1 MSKTT
6 KIVIT
11 VAVILVVALLVGILI
26 VKGAKTTSG
35 LNINNAQDL
44 TSLVDKIYDNV
55 TVEMPDLETQAM
67 DTTDSDM
74 VAMFTGLD
82 SAENIE
88 YLVVSEPLMS
98 SQAYS
103 LVLVKVKEGAD
114 ANSIAQTMNDNINMA
129 KWVCVSAE
137 KVYTTTSGD
146 IICLVMSDEE
156 KAKSVYDSFK
166 TLAGSVGQEY
176 EKEEEEIELPPEI
189 ILN

>member
-6 KIVIT
+6 KIVIA

-44 TSLVDKIYDNV
+44 KALVNKIYNNV
-55 TVEMPDLETQAM
+55 TVEMPDLETLEL
-67 DTTDSDM
+67 DITDVDM
-74 VAMFTGLD
+74 VSAFTGLD

-88 YLVVSEPLMS
+88 YLVVSQPLMS

-129 KWVCVSAE
+129 RWVCVSAE

>member
-1 MSKTT
+1 MNKTT
-6 KIVIT
+6 KIIIA
-11 VAVILVVALLVGILI
+11 VAVVVVVVLLGGILI
-26 VKGAKTTSG
+26 AKSSKSTSS
-35 LNINNAQDL
+35 LNISNAQDL
-44 TSLVDKIYDNV
+44 TALVEKIYDNI
-55 TVEMPDLETQAM
+55 TVEMPLVETAEIETSEV
-67 DTTDSDM
+67 DTVS
-74 VAMFTGLD
+74 MFTGLD
-82 SAENIE
+82 SAKDIE

-176 EKEEEEIELPPEI
+176 EKTEEEIELPPEI

>member
-6 KIVIT
+6 KIVIA

-26 VKGAKTTSG
+26 VKGKKTTSG

-44 TSLVDKIYDNV
+44 KALVNKIYNNV
-55 TVEMPDLETQAM
+55 TVEMPDLETLEL
-67 DTTDSDM
+67 DITDVDM
-74 VAMFTGLD
+74 VSAFTGLD

-88 YLVVSEPLMS
+88 YLVVSQPLMS

-129 KWVCVSAE
+129 RWVCVSAE